1 MAVRPNGRLPTA
13 AAVSA
18 LVAGLLAGYGA
29 AIPIGAIGA
38 LLITLAA
45 RTSLRV
51 SAAAALGVATVDGAY
66 ALVAMLGGNA
76 MAAAIAHVAGPMRW
90 IAAGVLAAIAVR
102 TALAA
107 LRRTD
112 TPGVALTTP
121 LRAYLTLIGLTALN
135 PTTVVYFAA
144 LAVGRQTTSD
154 LFVVAVF
161 VSSASWQLVL
171 ACGGRLLGRFVDTP
185 RGRLVTGMAAALVVL
200 ALAVKLAW

>member
-1 MAVRPNGRLPTA
+1 M
-13 AAVSA
+13 SA

>member
-1 MAVRPNGRLPTA
+1 VAVRPNGRLPTA